1 MVYNDTTNK
10 TGVIQAEERYCGL
23 GDAGISGDA
32 TRLKDFTY
40 FNNLIMRK
48 VWHTI
53 FLSEGAWQYDDGNN
67 LDMPIATTALVKD
80 QVNYSIPV
88 TALVVR
94 ALEYKNTGGTW
105 AKILPLTEARIQD
118 GGALSEFNDTPGEPL
133 YYTLVGNIIKLFPAA
148 NFDQASSLKVFFERG
163 SSEFVYGDT
172 TKEPG
177 FASQYHDIV
186 PIGASLEYLKW
197 KMPESAA
204 VQFLTNDYAKLELAI
219 KDFYRQRHQDL
230 NPTRM
235 TIPDITND
243 FI

>member
-40 FNNLIMRK
+40 FNNLVMRK
-48 VWHTI
+48 VWHAI
-53 FLSEGAWQYDDGNN
+53 FLSAGAWQYDDNN
-67 LDMPIATTALVKD
+67 NTDLPTATTSLVTD
-80 QVNYSIPV
+80 QAAYSIPA
-88 TALVVR
+88 TAL
-94 ALEYKNTGGTW
+94 AIKAIEYKNTGGVW
-105 AKILPLTEARIQD
+105 QKLIPLTENAIQD
-118 GGALSEFNDTPGEPL
+118 YGSMSEFHKTPGTPM
-133 YYTLVGNIIKLFPAA
+133 YYTLVGGTIRLFPAA
-148 NFDQASSLKVFFERG
+148 NFSQDASLRVFFERG
-163 SSEFVYGDT
+163 ASEFVYGDT

-177 FASQYHDIV
+177 FASQYHDII

-204 VQFLTNDYAKLELAI
+204 VQFLSADYVKIENSI
-219 KDFYRQRHQDL
+219 KDFYRQRHADL
-230 NPTRM
+230 YPTR
-235 TIPDITND
+235 IHIADITTD